1 MPALVGPTGHPML
14 LLSSGRRRRGLRGE
28 GRGVLRDGFVE
39 RSGRQASVEDADESA
54 GDWAEGGSLAGPA
67 GADCVVLGAGVG

>member
-14 LLSSGRRRRGLRGE
+14 LPSSGRRQRGLRGE

-39 RSGRQASVEDADESA
+39 GSGRQASVEDAHESVA
-54 GDWAEGGSLAGPA
+54 GLGGGWLAGWSRGRGLRRI
-67 GADCVVLGAGVG
+67 GASVG